1 MKMEGQDHFRIDV
14 EGILL
19 NWVNYVHNLIDLTSE
34 HQVNSDDNINLEG
47 TEYQSLTGL
56 LINISLILPKTFV
69 NIYFN
74 SKA

>member
-1 MKMEGQDHFRIDV
+1 MEGQDHFKIDV

-47 TEYQSLTGL
+47 TECQSLTGL
-56 LINISLILPKTFV
+56 LSVELINISLILPKTFV

-74 SKA
+74 